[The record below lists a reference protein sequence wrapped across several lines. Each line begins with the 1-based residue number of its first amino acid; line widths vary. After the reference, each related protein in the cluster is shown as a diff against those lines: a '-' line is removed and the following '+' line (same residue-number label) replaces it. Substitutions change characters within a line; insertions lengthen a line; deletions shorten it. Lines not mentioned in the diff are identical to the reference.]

1 MRSETSYLGRG
12 LSSGIHQAETG
23 SVNSVFWKV
32 YMHGSE
38 RNKIWASIFSMYKF
52 IKDKEKQS
60 WMKHRLKASG
70 FSGIWLLH
78 NNHNIALI
86 INYILKS
93 CQTQRSI
100 HLIYMKSKGC
110 LPALKQQQA
119 HHCDCEHP
127 RWFDRIMVDHHTTV
141 YNSQPYKH
149 ISRHN

>member
-1 MRSETSYLGRG
+1 MVVNGTKFEHLYFQCINLSKIKKNRAAWNTG
-12 LSSGIHQAETG
+12 LKHQ
-23 SVNSVFWKV
+23 
-32 YMHGSE
+32 GSE
-38 RNKIWASIFSMYKF
+38 SDSCITAIY
-52 IKDKEKQS
+52 
-60 WMKHRLKASG
+60 
-70 FSGIWLLH
+70 
-78 NNHNIALI
+78 IALI

-93 CQTQRSI
+93 CRTQRSI